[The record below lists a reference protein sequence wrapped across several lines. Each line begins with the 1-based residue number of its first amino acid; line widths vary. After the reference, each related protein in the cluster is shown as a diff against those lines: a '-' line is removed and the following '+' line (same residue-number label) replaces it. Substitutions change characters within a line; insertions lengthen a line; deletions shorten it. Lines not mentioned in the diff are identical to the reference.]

1 MQKTDIVFKSSYIRG
16 IVSGD
21 ELRPAEHTKLVRE
34 IADRV
39 IKEGTENTTSGS
51 WMAYFEEF
59 GDKELFITNNSDEI
73 VNELYKHQEVAEADV
88 ADDAFNM
95 TFYLDYCPNIEEQED
110 ELSTP
115 EQQEDV
121 CQVKVG
127 DKFSLNG
134 REWEVKG
141 FDGLYPEQAVITRT
155 EQSGDLV
162 YDVTQ
167 NIDIAELLSKGQRI
181 KPEQGENTDL
191 SAVLDQ
197 SELGGAKTRFK
208 NNVAA
213 IRLVNKLYAENRNPT
228 AEEQRTLSQFVGW
241 GGLAQAFDEKNESW
255 KKEYAELKSLLSYDH
270 HRLGGGKRQR
280 EEGGKSSRNDS
291 CKGKAEQDKRGVR
304 RLDLQRLTTQG
315 GLGRNL
321 QQAVQPDKTSEL

>member
-1 MQKTDIVFKSSYIRG
+1 MQKTDMVIKSNYIRD
-16 IVSGD
+16 IIAGD

-39 IKEGTENTTSGS
+39 IKEGTENTASGS

-95 TFYLDYCPNIEEQED
+95 TFYLDYCPNIEEQEE
-110 ELSTP
+110 ELFTP
-115 EQQEDV
+115 EQREEDNK
-121 CQVKVG
+121 VKVG

-134 REWEVKG
+134 RKWEVKG

-167 NIDIAELLSKGQRI
+167 NIDISELLSKGQRI

-191 SAVLDQ
+191 SAVLDRDR
-197 SELGGAKTRFK
+197 TRRCK
-208 NNVAA
+208 
-213 IRLVNKLYAENRNPT
+213 
-228 AEEQRTLSQFVGW
+228 
-241 GGLAQAFDEKNESW
+241 DE
-255 KKEYAELKSLLSYDH
+255 
-270 HRLGGGKRQR
+270 
-280 EEGGKSSRNDS
+280 
-291 CKGKAEQDKRGVR
+291 
-304 RLDLQRLTTQG
+304 
-315 GLGRNL
+315 
-321 QQAVQPDKTSEL
+321 VQE